1 MSYLSIFP
9 GTPLSGPLTVG
20 SEGLPECLRIEGN
33 RATVGIVAGNYFL
46 GIGYY
51 VTLVIEDNGPTGDRL
66 LITYDAPGELCPD
79 PTTAGGSY
87 AGSGD
92 FVIEGG

>member
-1 MSYLSIFP
+1 MGF
-9 GTPLSGPLTVG
+9 G
-20 SEGLPECLRIEGN
+20 
-33 RATVGIVAGNYFL
+33 AGNYFL

-51 VTLVIEDNGPTGDRL
+51 LTLVIEDNGPTGDRL
-66 LITYDAPGELCPD
+66 LITYDLPELCPD

-87 AGSGD
+87 AGSGN